1 MNRFLTLILGAV
13 LCGAA
18 PLHAQ
23 QAFPSAPDHAA
34 ALLQKAQ
41 EAAAQGDA
49 QRASEYARAAAEIYA
64 AQPRGGGPAVVAAVR
79 SRAAH
84 EQARVAQTHA
94 EAQAHAEAQERAAA
108 HASERADAAAFA
120 GEIPRLEEVFMY
132 ERAQAEGEAPPARIT
147 RWRQASPGASDAPPP
162 MAFGM
167 QSDPRAPG
175 HGHAGPA
182 PAPQAAHQDELGMTL
197 RLIHAEVQALRAEV
211 QALRAEMSLM
221 RMQGRSAS
229 AAAGHGQMSP
239 GVWTEN
245 AGQGQREVII
255 VTPDGERRAVIGRH
269 GNGGVWSTAP
279 SASRLDDFGAEA
291 AQLEDVLEELNDLGY
306 VDTVVAPD
314 REEPAAPMT
323 FRFRAGP
330 AAGSPSAALPVPAV
344 PATPAVPR
352 TPRR

>member
-49 QRASEYARAAAEIYA
+49 QRASEYARAAAELYA
-64 AQPRGGGPAVVAAVR
+64 AQPRGGDPAVVAAVR
-79 SRAAH
+79 SRAV
-84 EQARVAQTHA
+84 EERARVAQTHA
-94 EAQAHAEAQERAAA
+94 EAQARAEA
-108 HASERADAAAFA
+108 HAKERADAAAFA
-120 GEIPRLEEVFMY
+120 GEIPHLEEAFMY
-132 ERAQAEGEAPPARIT
+132 ERAQAEGDAPPGRIT
-147 RWRQASPGASDAPPP
+147 RWRQASPGAGDAPPP
-162 MAFGM
+162 MAFAM
-167 QSDPRAPG
+167 PSDPRAQE
-175 HGHAGPA
+175 HEHAGPA
-182 PAPQAAHQDELGMTL
+182 PAPRAQHQDELGMTL

-211 QALRAEMSLM
+211 QALRAEMSLV

-229 AAAGHGQMSP
+229 AAAVHGQR
-239 GVWTEN
+239 GAGTWTPD
-245 AGQGQREVII
+245 AGEGQRQVVI
-255 VTPDGERRAVIGRH
+255 VTPDGERRVVIHRH
-269 GNGGVWSTAP
+269 GEAGAWSTAP
-279 SASRLDDFGAEA
+279 SAPMLDDLGAEA
-291 AQLEDVLEELNDLGY
+291 AQLEDVLEELNGLGY

-314 REEPAAPMT
+314 REEPSAPTT

-344 PATPAVPR
+344 PAAPATPAVSR
-352 TPRR
+352 APRR

>member
-49 QRASEYARAAAEIYA
+49 QRASEYARAAAELYA
-64 AQPRGGGPAVVAAVR
+64 AQPRGGGPAVVGAVR
-79 SRAAH
+79 SRAAQ
-84 EQARVAQTHA
+84 EQARAAH
-94 EAQAHAEAQERAAA
+94 AHAEAQERAAA
-108 HASERADAAAFA
+108 HAAERADAAAFA
-120 GEIPRLEEVFMY
+120 GEIPRLEEVFMQ
-132 ERAQAEGEAPPARIT
+132 ERVQAQDQEPEARIM

-175 HGHAGPA
+175 HGHAGPT
-182 PAPQAAHQDELGMTL
+182 PAPQAPHQDELGMTL

-229 AAAGHGQMSP
+229 AAAVHGPRGP
-239 GVWTEN
+239 GVWTED

-269 GNGGVWSTAP
+269 GAGGVWSTAP
-279 SASRLDDFGAEA
+279 SAPMLDAFGAEA
-291 AQLEDVLEELNDLGY
+291 AQLEDVLEELSGLGY

-314 REEPAAPMT
+314 REDPSAPTT
-323 FRFRAGP
+323 FRFHGGP
-330 AAGSPSAALPVPAV
+330 AAGPPPAPAVPAA